1 MQPSDSLVTKSE
13 DVLDAQR
20 ALRSLDVPAD
30 QLFHWILA
38 GLVIHPEGTDI
49 MRSESGWKGHR

>member
-13 DVLDAQR
+13 DQGEAQR

-30 QLFHWILA
+30 ELFHWILA
-38 GLVIHPEGTDI
+38 GLVMQPEGTDI
-49 MRSESGWKGHR
+49 MKSEAGWKGHR